1 MLDGNPQKTRKGLA
15 ARNATQRPT
24 KGLCKVNPKHPGE
37 NGDRFN
43 VMRIS
48 RCHATCSE
56 FSLDKNPLMTSAK
69 WNQLGV
75 GPRWTC
81 WPCLQ
86 MAQTA
91 EVLKVWWGMIM
102 FDDVWS
108 FLDDAWWRKR
118 CEKVWEGVKTECE
131 YMFLL
136 GSPAC
141 ILRLRLRTT
150 RKANLPK
157 DQNSKDVAQAQPL
170 GLYAAWILTPT
181 KCNQSF
187 TCRTSAWT
195 PANWLFL
202 DSRL

>member
-1 MLDGNPQKTRKGLA
+1 MLDGKQKGKPVGLA

-24 KGLCKVNPKHPGE
+24 KGLCKMNPKHPEG

-102 FDDVWS
+102 LDDVWS
-108 FLDDAWWRKR
+108 FFDDAWWRKR
-118 CEKVWEGVKTECE
+118 CEKVWKLNANTCSCWALPPAFCGSDFAQQGKRIFQRTKT
-131 YMFLL
+131 
-136 GSPAC
+136 AK
-141 ILRLRLRTT
+141 T
-150 RKANLPK
+150 
-157 DQNSKDVAQAQPL
+157 
-170 GLYAAWILTPT
+170 
-181 KCNQSF
+181 
-187 TCRTSAWT
+187 
-195 PANWLFL
+195 
-202 DSRL
+202 